1 MRRAIRWVL
10 LGVVVAGLAAG
21 AMPLWNKLGVEFRLV
36 KVRSLLRKAQPRDA
50 IPLLE
55 WVAQRVPDRAEVH
68 YLLAVANR
76 RAGRL
81 DRVMEPL
88 EKASQLGWPPKD
100 LHRQY
105 LLLLFQGGNFADSE
119 MQLRD
124 MLLRQNLPNDV
135 AEEIYEALVKGY
147 LSEMRAEEA
156 VVCLDHWIRWRPAN
170 IEARLLRAE
179 LLGMTQEYDQ
189 EFAEYRD
196 VLAIDPNHVEARMR
210 LARSLMRASQVR
222 EARDHFRRCHEL
234 EPDNGQVLLGL
245 AECEMRLGDLEAATK
260 YLTYAER
267 LDLPNDVATIVHS
280 MRGQILVRQQKYE
293 EALKP
298 LKQALAASPNNSDAL
313 YAMGQCLIR
322 LGRKQEAQ
330 AYLERS
336 RQTTLDAGR
345 MQDLLVEILTDPT
358 NPDLRFRIAK
368 QLLAVGMEDE
378 AKTMLLTVLRYNRR
392 HEGAHQMLAEYYEKK
407 GNRQQAEKHRRALQ
421 ELKEAARSQPPQ
433 ETLAPLK
440 AEQPSSASAAE
451 GAPVP

>member
-1 MRRAIRWVL
+1 MRRVIRWVL
-10 LGVVVAGLAAG
+10 LAGVLAGLAAG
-21 AMPLWNKLGVEFRLV
+21 ALPLWNKLGVEIRLV
-36 KVRSLLRKAQPRDA
+36 KVRSLLRKAQPKEA

-55 WVAQRVPDRAEVH
+55 WVVQRVPDRAEVH

-88 EKASQLGWPPKD
+88 EEASRLGWSPKD
-100 LHRQY
+100 LRRQY

-119 MQLRD
+119 IQLRD

-189 EFAEYRD
+189 ELAEYRA
-196 VLAIDPNHVEARMR
+196 VLGIDPNHVEARVR

-222 EARDHFRRCHEL
+222 EARDHFRRCYEL
-234 EPDNGQVLLGL
+234 EPNNGQVLLGL
-245 AECEMRLGDLEAATK
+245 AECEMRLGDLTAATE
-260 YLTYAER
+260 YLLQAEK
-267 LDLPNDVATIVHS
+267 LNLPKDVATIVHS

-293 EALKP
+293 EALEP
-298 LKQALAASPNNSDAL
+298 LQRALKTSPNNSDAL

-330 AYLERS
+330 SYLERS

-358 NPDLRFRIAK
+358 NPELRFRIAK

-392 HEGAHQMLAEYYEKK
+392 HEGAHELLAEYYKKK
-407 GNRQQAEKHRRALQ
+407 GNREQEQRHRAV
-421 ELKEAARSQPPQ
+421 LKELREAAARS
-433 ETLAPLK
+433 
-440 AEQPSSASAAE
+440 PSQDIAIPVAAE
-451 GAPVP
+451 KPQ

>member
-1 MRRAIRWVL
+1 MRVIRWVV
-10 LGVVVAGLAAG
+10 LGVVLAGLAVG
-21 AMPLWNKLGVEFRLV
+21 AVPLWRKLGVEIRLV
-36 KVRSLLRKAQPRDA
+36 QVRSLLRKAQPKEA
-50 IPLLE
+50 LPLLE
-55 WVAQRVPDRAEVH
+55 WVAQRAPDRAEVH

-88 EKASQLGWPPKD
+88 EEASRLGWPPKD

-124 MLLRQNLPNDV
+124 MLLRQSLPNDV

-189 EFAEYRD
+189 ELAEYRA
-196 VLAIDPNHVEARMR
+196 VLGIDPNHVEARVR

-222 EARDHFRRCHEL
+222 EARDHFRRCYEL
-234 EPDNGQVLLGL
+234 EPENGQVLLGL
-245 AECEMRLGDLEAATK
+245 AECEMRLGNLDEAAG
-260 YLTYAER
+260 YLKYAER
-267 LDLPNDVATIVHS
+267 LKLPNDVATIVYS
-280 MRGQILVRQQKYE
+280 MRGQILVRQQKYK
-293 EALKP
+293 EALSP
-298 LKQALAASPNNSDAL
+298 LKQALRASPNNSDAL

-322 LGRKQEAQ
+322 LGRKKEAQ
-330 AYLERS
+330 SYLERS

-368 QLLAVGMEDE
+368 QLLALGMEDE

-392 HEGAHQMLAEYYEKK
+392 HEGAHELLVEYYKKK
-407 GNRQQAEKHRRALQ
+407 GNREQEQRHRRALK
-421 ELKEAARSQPPQ
+421 ELREAASSRPPQ
-433 ETLAPLK
+433 EIAAPPGTEK
-440 AEQPSSASAAE
+440 QQATAPAA
-451 GAPVP
+451 GAPTQ

>member
-1 MRRAIRWVL
+1 MRGAIRWLLLAAVL
-10 LGVVVAGLAAG
+10 AGLGAG
-21 AMPLWNKLGVEFRLV
+21 AVPLWRTLGVEVRLM
-36 KVRSLLRKAQPRDA
+36 KVRSLLRKAQPREA

-55 WVAQRVPDRAEVH
+55 WTAQRVPDRAEVH

-88 EKASQLGWPPKD
+88 EQASRLGWSPKD

-119 MQLRD
+119 THLRD

-189 EFAEYRD
+189 ELAEYRA
-196 VLAIDPNHVEARMR
+196 VLGIDPDHVEARMR
-210 LARSLMRASQVR
+210 LARLLMRSSQVR
-222 EARDHFRRCHEL
+222 EARDHFKRCYEL
-234 EPDNGQVLLGL
+234 EPENGQVLLGL
-245 AECEMRLGDLEAATK
+245 AECEMRLGNLEAANQ
-260 YLTYAER
+260 YLTFAER
-267 LDLPNDVATIVHS
+267 LNLPNDVATIVYS

-298 LKQALAASPNNSDAL
+298 LKQALKVSPNNSDAL

-330 AYLERS
+330 GYLERS

-345 MQDLLVEILTDPT
+345 MQDLLVEVLTDPT
-358 NPDLRFRIAK
+358 NPELRFRIAK
-368 QLLAVGMEDE
+368 QLQAVGMEDE

-392 HEGAHQMLAEYYEKK
+392 HEGAHQMLAEYYRKK
-407 GNRQQAEKHRRALQ
+407 GNRQQEQRHRRALKELQ
-421 ELKEAARSQPPQ
+421 ESKEEAARSQPLPENAVQ
-433 ETLAPLK
+433 VG
-440 AEQPSSASAAE
+440 AEKQ
-451 GAPVP
+451 